1 MRIIIVGGGFAG
13 TNLAKALKGKKE
25 FEVVLVDKNNY
36 HFFPPL
42 LYQVATSFIHSSII
56 SYPFRRMF
64 QKADNIRFYY
74 GMLTNINAQQKTI
87 DTDNGTLTYDYL
99 VLAMGTETNYFGLQN
114 VRENA
119 LPMKTIDDALKLR
132 NALLENLEKAT
143 KCTDKLEQKALM
155 TVVIAGG
162 GPTGVEVAGMLAEMG
177 KLIKDK
183 DYPELNGV
191 KGDIYLVDSSKTLLS
206 PMSSKSQAEAYK
218 QLDRLGVKILLQTTV
233 KDYVNNTVLL
243 SSGKEISCQILI
255 WATGVVARTVTGL
268 PAESIGRGK
277 RILVDAFNKVQDTD
291 SIFAIGDICLQ
302 TTDSKY
308 PNGHPQ
314 LAQVAIQQG
323 KSLAKNFKNISQG
336 KKLIPFHY
344 LNKGTM
350 AIISKYKAVVDL
362 PGLFYKGFFAWFTWL
377 FVHIIP
383 LAGFRNRLMLAYNW
397 FWSFITNDPVL
408 RLIVRPQKTEE

>member
-1 MRIIIVGGGFAG
+1 
-13 TNLAKALKGKKE
+13 
-25 FEVVLVDKNNY
+25 
-36 HFFPPL
+36 
-42 LYQVATSFIHSSII
+42 
-56 SYPFRRMF
+56 
-64 QKADNIRFYY
+64 
-74 GMLTNINAQQKTI
+74 
-87 DTDNGTLTYDYL
+87 
-99 VLAMGTETNYFGLQN
+99 
-114 VRENA
+114 
-119 LPMKTIDDALKLR
+119 
-132 NALLENLEKAT
+132 
-143 KCTDKLEQKALM
+143 
-155 TVVIAGG
+155 
-162 GPTGVEVAGMLAEMG
+162 
-177 KLIKDK
+177 
-183 DYPELNGV
+183 
-191 KGDIYLVDSSKTLLS
+191 
-206 PMSSKSQAEAYK
+206 
-218 QLDRLGVKILLQTTV
+218 
-233 KDYVNNTVLL
+233 
-243 SSGKEISCQILI
+243 
-255 WATGVVARTVTGL
+255 L